1 MEMPELEKEIVSRLR
16 PLNPEMIILFGSH
29 ADGIPDSD
37 SDLDLC
43 LVMDTDLPKFKLKR
57 QIRSLLQGI
66 PYAKDILTP
75 STSEYK
81 FYSEEYGSVYRQ
93 IHQKGKVLWQNS

>member
-1 MEMPELEKEIVSRLR
+1 MGITELEKKIVTRLK
-16 PLNPEMIILFGSH
+16 PLNPDKIILFGSF
-29 ADGIPDSD
+29 AYGKPNPD

-43 LVMDTDLPKFKLKR
+43 LVMDTDLPKIKLKR
-57 QIRSLLQGI
+57 RVRSLLQGI
-66 PYAKDILTP
+66 PFAKDILTP

-93 IHQKGKVLWQNS
+93 IHQKGKVLWQSS